1 MAGYYEQKLA
11 GDRLRACYELAPP
24 RVQQYLAAEIEYVRG
39 KIKPGDR
46 LLELGCGYGRVLQE
60 LIAAAAVVWGIDTSP
75 GSLAHAR
82 QIVGDR
88 LNCHL
93 GLMNAAR
100 LGFGDREFD
109 LVLCIQNGI
118 SAFQVDQRQLLA
130 EAIRVTRAG
139 GLALFSSYAESFWE
153 ERLIWFRQQADYDL
167 LGEIDEAATG
177 DGVIVCKDGF
187 RATTVGPEDFRQLA
201 AAVGVG
207 ARILEVDSSSLFCEI
222 SIE

>member
-11 GDRLRACYELAPP
+11 GDRLRACYELAPS

-39 KIKPGDR
+39 KIKPGER

-60 LIAAAAVVWGIDTSP
+60 LIAAADVVWGIDTSP

-139 GLALFSSYAESFWE
+139 GLALFSSYAAGFWE
-153 ERLIWFRQQADYDL
+153 ERLIWFRQQADYGL

-187 RATTVGPEDFRQLA
+187 RATTLGREDFRRLA
-201 AAVGVG
+201 AEVGVA
-207 ARILEVDSSSLFCEI
+207 ARIFEVDGSSLFCEI
-222 SIE
+222 VVE